1 MTMRKFEKILKGGMR
16 ISSVFLPLI
25 TIAGLIAGG
34 LWSFSG
40 LFAVFGFYLIVEV
53 LLAATGLGVDTT
65 YVEEQAVSG
74 QNSLSFLDLYG
85 LKIFSFLHLMS
96 IFFALVFFSKT
107 PFGSVWIG
115 GILSLGIQAGSVGGF
130 AGHEF
135 MHSKR
140 KFERL
145 LGTIVYGAIYYAHF
159 RISHIYGHHRN
170 VGLEGDWSTARSGES
185 FYHFWYRAV
194 VHGYL
199 GAWDIENER
208 LRRKKKPVLS
218 YHNRAL
224 VYTGSQVLM
233 VVAVFSVLNFQALLA
248 HLLISVLAWTQIEA
262 INYMSHYG
270 LTRNKDAFGRPEKV
284 SSKHSWE
291 SPNKSTN
298 WFVFNAGKHSHH
310 HSNQTAEYHELRIAH
325 EDNYIPVGLPAMT
338 LIALIPPLYYS
349 MMDPKVA
356 QRR

>member
-1 MTMRKFEKILKGGMR
+1 MRKFEKVIKEGMR
-16 ISSVFLPLI
+16 LSSVFLPLI
-25 TIAGLIAGG
+25 TVAGLYTGG

-53 LLAATGLGVDTT
+53 FLASTGLGVDTT
-65 YVEEQAVSG
+65 FHEEHEESEKKI
-74 QNSLSFLDLYG
+74 LSFLDLYG
-85 LKIFSFLHLMS
+85 LKIFSLLHLMS
-96 IFFALVFFSKT
+96 LGLALALFSKT
-107 PFGSVWIG
+107 PFGIVWIG

-135 MHSKR
+135 MHSKNN
-140 KFERL
+140 FERL
-145 LGTIVYGAIYYAHF
+145 VGTIIYGAIYYAHF

-170 VGLEGDWSTARSGES
+170 VGLESDWSTARSGES
-185 FYHFWYRAV
+185 YYHFWYRAV

-199 GAWDIENER
+199 GAWELEKER
-208 LRRKKKPVLS
+208 LRRRKKSFLS

-224 VYTGSQVLM
+224 LYTGSQLLM
-233 VVAVFSVLNFQALLA
+233 VVAVIFLLNFQALLA
-248 HLLISVLAWTQIEA
+248 HLLISLVAWSQIEA

-270 LTRNKDAFGRPEKV
+270 LTRKKDTWGRPEKV

-310 HSNQTAEYHELRIAH
+310 HTNQTAQFHELRIAH
-325 EDNYIPVGLPAMT
+325 EDHYIPVGLPAMT
-338 LIALIPPLYYS
+338 IIALIPPLYYAL
-349 MMDPKVA
+349 MDPKVA